1 MYYLI
6 LALFALSCLLVLRY
20 IVAQFKDSFDWF
32 SASFMP
38 LYFWFPVDCYTFC
51 FFYPTICLRNFFI
64 E

>member
-32 SASFMP
+32 SAS
-38 LYFWFPVDCYTFC
+38 LYAVIFLVSCGLLYIL
-51 FFYPTICLRNFFI
+51 FFLPYYLLT
-64 E
+64 